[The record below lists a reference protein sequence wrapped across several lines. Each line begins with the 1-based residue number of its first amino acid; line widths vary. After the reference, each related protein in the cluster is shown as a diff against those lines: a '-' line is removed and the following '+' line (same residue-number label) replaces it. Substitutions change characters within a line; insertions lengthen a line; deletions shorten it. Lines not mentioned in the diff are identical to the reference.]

1 MSIQLRDIQS
11 EGRIEKAARYKC
23 EQLGLDP
30 NELLWTT
37 DGLSKKEKRW
47 ARVAR
52 ELLEFQ
58 LNQQIVSTFLSD
70 DNTTPVS

>member
-1 MSIQLRDIQS
+1 MRDIQS
-11 EGRIEKAARYKC
+11 EGRIEKAARFKC

-30 NELLWTT
+30 DELLWDET
-37 DGLSKKEKRW
+37 GLSKKEKRW

-52 ELLEFQ
+52 GLLEFQ

-70 DNTTPVS
+70 DSTTPVS